1 VAEREQKERRH
12 GELAGKVIV
21 ITGASSGFG
30 RGAALRFAR
39 AGASVV
45 LAARR
50 DDVLD
55 EVAAQVT
62 ELGGQALAVPTDVG
76 IETEVEALC
85 RAAVG
90 QFGGIDVWVNNAGTG
105 AVGRF
110 DDVPLRDHKKV
121 IETDLLG
128 TLYGSYFAIRQFRQ
142 QTFGNLINVSSV
154 LGKIPAPYFT
164 SYVAAKHGV
173 IGLSAS
179 IRQELQADEI
189 TEIHVCTVLPTSMDT
204 PFFEHAA
211 NYLGRETMPIP
222 PVYDADKVVE
232 TIVRLATEP
241 KDEVTVG
248 TAGKFATFF
257 HQIAPKITEVLMR
270 KRTQK
275 AELEK
280 APPAEDTPGAVQEPS
295 SSGKTVSGGWL
306 KKEPGR

>member
-1 VAEREQKERRH
+1 
-12 GELAGKVIV
+12 
-21 ITGASSGFG
+21 
-30 RGAALRFAR
+30 
-39 AGASVV
+39 VV

-50 DDVLD
+50 DEVLD
-55 EVAAQVT
+55 EVAKQAR
-62 ELGGQALAVPTDVG
+62 ELGGRALAVPTDVG
-76 IETEVEALC
+76 IEMDVEALC
-85 RAAVG
+85 RAAVA
-90 QFGGIDVWVNNAGTG
+90 QFGGIDVWVNNAGAG

-110 DDVPLRDHKKV
+110 DEVPLQDHKKV

-128 TLYGSYFAIRQFRQ
+128 TLYGSHFAIRQFRQ
-142 QTFGNLINVSSV
+142 QTFGNVINVSSV
-154 LGKIPAPYFT
+154 LGKIPVPYFA

-173 IGLSAS
+173 LGLSAA

-222 PVYDADKVVE
+222 PVYDAEKVVE
-232 TIVRLATEP
+232 TIVRLATQP
-241 KDEVTVG
+241 RDEVTVG

-270 KRTQK
+270 KRTRK

-295 SSGKTVSGGWL
+295 PSGRTVSGGRL
-306 KKEPGR
+306 KKGAGK

>member
-1 VAEREQKERRH
+1 MADQEKERKRR
-12 GELAGKVIV
+12 ELAGKVIV

-39 AGASVV
+39 SGASVV

-50 DDVLD
+50 EEVLA
-55 EVAAQVT
+55 EVAAQVI
-62 ELGGQALAVPTDVG
+62 ELGGQALVVPTDVA
-76 IETEVEALC
+76 IEQDVEALC
-85 RAAVG
+85 RAAVS
-90 QFGGIDVWVNNAGTG
+90 QFGGIDVWINNAGAG

-110 DDVPLRDHKKV
+110 EEVPLEDHKKV

-128 TLYGSYFAIRQFRQ
+128 TLYGSYFAMRQFRLQ
-142 QTFGNLINVSSV
+142 KFGNIINISSV
-154 LGKIPAPYFT
+154 LGKIPAPYFA

-173 IGLSAS
+173 IGLSAA
-179 IRQELQADEI
+179 IRQELQADGI

-222 PVYDADKVVE
+222 PVYEAEKVVD

-257 HQIAPKITEVLMR
+257 HQIAPGITEVLMR
-270 KRTQK
+270 KKTQK

-280 APPAEDTPGAVQEPS
+280 APPAEDTRGAVQEPS
-295 SSGKTVSGGWL
+295 PEGRTVSGGWL
-306 KKEPGR
+306 KKGAGK